1 MQNQLYIVDP
11 PWQGDHNFVTESN
24 DTFCDEKNYFNLIWI
39 NFAILLMFICSYLY
53 VINKLFT
60 KKERSMP
67 SARKQ
72 KAREKR
78 CRQSDVMS
86 DVENL
91 DILLET
97 YSKNEINSQLSG
109 NEDNVDWRSNE
120 RQTNTNPSG
129 DDFRTL
135 LNTNSIGNSDMTS
148 ETVRKINSE
157 ITSQVSS

>member
-1 MQNQLYIVDP
+1 
-11 PWQGDHNFVTESN
+11 
-24 DTFCDEKNYFNLIWI
+24 
-39 NFAILLMFICSYLY
+39 MFICSYLY

-97 YSKNEINSQLSG
+97 YSRNEINSQLSG
-109 NEDNVDWRSNE
+109 NEDNVD
-120 RQTNTNPSG
+120 
-129 DDFRTL
+129 
-135 LNTNSIGNSDMTS
+135 
-148 ETVRKINSE
+148 
-157 ITSQVSS
+157 